1 MLAGSLAFQDEFLPI
16 IISTFCGGD
25 SKNVSLKMQRLF
37 LEQAIGEIVMKS
49 TVALSN
55 FPISASWLQ
64 RRSCLTSGMRK
75 YRRLFRPIDLLF
87 PEIDGKIK
95 VH

>member
-16 IISTFCGGD
+16 IIGTFYGGD

-75 YRRLFRPIDLLF
+75 ISSAVPSD
-87 PEIDGKIK
+87 
-95 VH
+95 